1 VRQSAHGHRLIRKEE
16 EMLFTKSQI
25 RKCSGERSVAKED
38 GMNSEKMSDK
48 NGSIGILRTIRS
60 IAGVRVAALSVL
72 VVAFSATAMASCGD
86 SLSAMAAAAAS
97 VRNQS
102 QVSQSSLQ
110 NGSAAAS
117 DNAVNTSIVGLWH
130 IRFQVGDQTIQEAF
144 QIWNTGGTEVHN
156 PNVDPRSG
164 SICLGVWK
172 EKAPRTFRLTH
183 RVWSYDVSGNFLG
196 TINLTETLVLGDRGN
211 THSGSFTLDFYDPSG
226 NFLFEVPGSV
236 IGERI
241 SIN

>member
-1 VRQSAHGHRLIRKEE
+1 MR
-16 EMLFTKSQI
+16 FTKSEI
-25 RKCSGERSVAKED
+25 RKSSGERSVAKED
-38 GMNSEKMSDK
+38 GMNSKKMSGK
-48 NGSIGILRTIRS
+48 NARSGILRTILS

-72 VVAFSATAMASCGD
+72 VVAFSATVMASCGD

-97 VRNQS
+97 VRSQS
-102 QVSQSSLQ
+102 QVSQSSVQ
-110 NGSAAAS
+110 NASAVAS

-172 EKAPRTFRLTH
+172 EAAPRTFKLTH
-183 RVWSYDVSGNFLG
+183 LVWSYDVSGNFLG
-196 TINLTETLVLGDRGN
+196 TINLTETLVLGDKGTSHN
-211 THSGSFTLDFYDPSG
+211 GSFTLDFYDPSG
-226 NFLFEVPGSV
+226 NFLFEVPGTV
-236 IGERI
+236 VGERI